1 MEDFDVL
8 KREATKLER
17 HLEDRVAKYQQVRS
31 SKVTLLYDTTSIQ
44 YNTNNT
50 ITNYIIIICSN
61 NSIVSNSIGCS
72 WLKR

>member
-17 HLEDRVAKYQQVRS
+17 HLEDRVAKYQQVCS

-44 YNTNNT
+44 Y
-50 ITNYIIIICSN
+50 YY
-61 NSIVSNSIGCS
+61 
-72 WLKR
+72 

>member
-50 ITNYIIIICSN
+50 ITNYTIITTN
-61 NSIVSNSIGCS
+61 NNNNTIGCS